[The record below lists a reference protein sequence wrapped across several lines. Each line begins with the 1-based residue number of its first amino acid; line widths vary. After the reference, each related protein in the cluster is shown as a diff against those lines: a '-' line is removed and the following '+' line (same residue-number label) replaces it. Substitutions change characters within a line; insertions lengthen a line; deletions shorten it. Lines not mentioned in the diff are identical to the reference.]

1 MPPRKKSNASSSS
14 ASKKTTQNTNSQPA
28 KYGIQHFFGRL
39 SQNPSKNKSTE
50 SPQNP
55 KPSSNSRIS
64 EQPNGSKIG
73 DGSNSGTIGGSKN
86 GVVQQI
92 KVQKDVKEV
101 GLAASDQNPRNG
113 LELKRGG
120 NEVSKKIRVSK
131 NMGLSSVDDQ
141 NPINGSKS
149 GSDNTPPEH
158 LLVDLTNS
166 DDVFEVSPEVA
177 KSMPRK
183 RFKFSPG
190 MLIKQSQDD
199 REEVTWKI
207 SPVNER
213 LQAISKLAPDVVKAL
228 AEASRLNSC
237 SFQQL
242 SDNDNRHCKEGKVYE
257 EHVMPRTET
266 LGKST
271 SVSNVTVCN
280 KASNGHA
287 TNMNGQH
294 GNAADLNNSDA
305 ICSQSPFRTPP
316 SLSYRHDKP
325 NENAANKDSLR
336 EWAGLRHHKKALL
349 ELLDQVENAISVEGS
364 VLVEHQVQASGV
376 CNKISDERPAKD
388 NFTVN
393 KVAIK
398 AQEEANLQT
407 SDPYFLVLEVNEKRA
422 TTSEGAQCS
431 LKVLRVLNE
440 RSGEEQC
447 VNLWDDW
454 FYSVIEPGDSIRV
467 VGEFDNQGN
476 CNVNHDNNL
485 LVIHPNLLLSG
496 TRVAGSFSCPR
507 RAVLDERLKC
517 GESST
522 AALTGTLLHQIFQ
535 AGLLMESPTIE
546 SLQEFAKIVLQKNIE
561 GLYACGVHEKDMR
574 ETLNDAIPRIC
585 NWIALFRDSQ
595 ISGAPAVDFGPND
608 GPIRMSICDVV
619 DIEEM
624 AWAPKYGLKG
634 VIDASLRVQILS
646 NPRKTNEKIIPLE
659 FKTVPD
665 RTLCTANSIHSS
677 LVREKIDSGLLYYL
691 LTDQTLGANVRRL
704 DLIGLIMRRNELAH
718 SIIKASKVQQLPP
731 MLQSPNMCRNCRHLN
746 ACSIYHKVHGGSA
759 ESSGLGELF
768 ESLTDHLT
776 TTHKVF
782 FKQWDQLID
791 LEAKELQLPKF
802 ERGRSYDL
810 KSENF
815 SSCLSSIVLDASDEL
830 HLRTC
835 TKDERFVYRFVHKDN
850 LISNRKD
857 NQDSNLAEN
866 DLHSSLRSGDRVILS
881 TESNNLAV
889 ASGIITD
896 ISRSCVSVSCSKRLR
911 LPRSTIS
918 SMSQDLCQ
926 EVWRIEKDEFA
937 TSFATM
943 RFNLVQLFLFSA
955 QSDRLRKLIVD
966 LEAPRFDSGSILS
979 QDPAISYIWSEKN
992 LNADQRRAIIKI
1004 LTAKDYALIL
1014 GMPGTGK
1021 TSTMV
1026 YAVKALLMRG
1036 SSILL
1041 TSYTNSAVDNLLIK
1055 LKAQEIDFL
1064 RIGRSEAVHKE
1075 VQGHCLSDMDIHS
1088 VDEIK
1093 LKLDRVKVVAVTC
1106 LGITSPL
1113 LANKK
1118 FDVCIIDEA
1127 GQTSLPVSLGP
1138 LMFSSKFVL
1147 VGDHYQLPP
1156 LVKSAEARENGMSVS
1171 LFRRL
1176 SEGHPQAISAL
1187 QSQYRMCAGV
1197 MKLSN
1202 ALIYGEKLR
1211 CGSPDVENAKL
1222 KLSNKG
1228 PMSPWLK
1235 EVLDAD
1241 KPVIFINTDILPALE
1256 TKDKKTVNNPIEA
1269 YLVAE
1274 ITEVL
1279 TNHGVEKE
1287 EIGIITPYNSQATL
1301 IRHVLN
1307 MEAVEVHT
1315 IDKYQG
1321 RDKDCIILSFVRSSQ
1336 NPRNCS
1342 STLLDDWH
1350 RINVALTRAKKKLIM
1365 VGSCKTLSTVPLL
1378 KLLIEKVEEQSGIFC
1393 ITRKD
1398 FEPKTELKR
1407 CSHIR

>member
-1 MPPRKKSNASSSS
+1 
-14 ASKKTTQNTNSQPA
+14 
-28 KYGIQHFFGRL
+28 
-39 SQNPSKNKSTE
+39 
-50 SPQNP
+50 P
-55 KPSSNSRIS
+55 K
-64 EQPNGSKIG
+64 
-73 DGSNSGTIGGSKN
+73 
-86 GVVQQI
+86 I

-101 GLAASDQNPRNG
+101 GLAASDQNPKNG
-113 LELKRGG
+113 SELKRDGS
-120 NEVSKKIRVSK
+120 EVSEKIRVSK
-131 NMGLSSVDDQ
+131 NLGLSSVDDQ
-141 NPINGSKS
+141 NPKNGLKL
-149 GSDNTPPEH
+149 GSDNTPPEN

-166 DDVFEVSPEVA
+166 DDAFEVSPEVA

-242 SDNDNRHCKEGKVYE
+242 SDNDNQHCKEGKVYE

-271 SVSNVTVCN
+271 SVSNGTVCN
-280 KASNGHA
+280 RASNGHA

-294 GNAADLNNSDA
+294 GNAAELNNSDA

-325 NENAANKDSLR
+325 TENAANKDSLR

-364 VLVEHQVQASGV
+364 VLVEHQIHVSGV
-376 CNKISDERPAKD
+376 CNKISDERPAED

-398 AQEEANLQT
+398 PQEEANLQP
-407 SDPYFLVLEVNEKRA
+407 SDPYFLVLEVNEKCA

-467 VGEFDNQGN
+467 IGEFDNQGN
-476 CNVNHDNNL
+476 CNINHDKNL
-485 LVIHPNLLLSG
+485 LVIQPNLLLSG

-546 SLQEFAKIVLQKNIE
+546 SLQEFAKIVLQKHIE

-585 NWIALFRDSQ
+585 NWIGLFRDSQ
-595 ISGAPAVDFGPND
+595 KIPDLVFKLLQISSAPAVDFGPND
-608 GPIRMSICDVV
+608 GPIRMSICD
-619 DIEEM
+619 
-624 AWAPKYGLKG
+624 
-634 VIDASLRVQILS
+634 
-646 NPRKTNEKIIPLE
+646 
-659 FKTVPD
+659 
-665 RTLCTANSIHSS
+665 
-677 LVREKIDSGLLYYL
+677 KIDSGLLYYL
-691 LTDQTLGANVRRL
+691 STDQTLGANVRRS

-782 FKQWDQLID
+782 FKQWDRLID

-802 ERGRSYDL
+802 ERGRSYDS

-815 SSCLSSIVLDASDEL
+815 SNCLSSIVLDASDEL

-857 NQDSNLAEN
+857 NQDSNSAEN

-918 SMSQDLCQ
+918 SMSQDLYQ

-943 RFNLVQLFLFSA
+943 RFNLVQLFLLSA

-966 LEAPRFDSGSILS
+966 LEAPRFDSGSIPS

-1113 LANKK
+1113 LVNKK

-1211 CGSPDVENAKL
+1211 CGSLDVENAKL

-1241 KPVIFINTDILPALE
+1241 KPVMFINTDILPAFE

-1274 ITEVL
+1274 ITEAL

-1301 IRHVLN
+1301 IRHALN

-1321 RDKDCIILSFVRSSQ
+1321 RDKDCIILSFVRSSR